1 MKIFFSRLLLIF
13 CGVSFQASA
22 QTTYHKVKQFVQTN
36 KNHMM
41 DEYTSFVSIPD
52 VSNDSANIPLNTA
65 FIQKMMEQR
74 GIKSE
79 LLHGTTPGVN
89 AAVYGEIKVAG
100 AKRTV
105 AFYAHYDG
113 QPVNAKQW
121 ASGLQPFKPVFI
133 TNPVENGGTIVDY
146 KQGQP
151 LNDDWR
157 LTGRASADDK
167 AGVMAILNAYDAL
180 KKSGVPLENNIKFF
194 F

>member
-1 MKIFFSRLLLIF
+1 LRRFISGISTNNL
-13 CGVSFQASA
+13 
-22 QTTYHKVKQFVQTN
+22 HKVKQFVQTN

-105 AFYAHYDG
+105 AFLCALR
-113 QPVNAKQW
+113 W
-121 ASGLQPFKPVFI
+121 
-133 TNPVENGGTIVDY
+133 
-146 KQGQP
+146 
-151 LNDDWR
+151 
-157 LTGRASADDK
+157 SAGECK
-167 AGVMAILNAYDAL
+167 AMGKRVTAI
-180 KKSGVPLENNIKFF
+180 
-194 F
+194 